1 MSRHHGSHS
10 VQPIITQGM
19 GWHFCSPQKPRN
31 KKKNST
37 IVSVPGHAFK
47 HQKLLDELNDLLTHP
62 SSEPSKSTSVKAV
75 SPIPIPQG
83 LLEEDLEDMSF
94 NFDSKEVPCGTPTV
108 EPVHTLNPTA
118 MAISLCTSWKVVIPT
133 IIDPFLKYTAAML
146 GKPLDILDSLLL
158 LCLMS
163 VDVHICCCSTLPQTL
178 VSHGLFP
185 TVLSQPRMA
194 VSVELLSFYQALFE
208 CSCNAINALST
219 ALSTYYYRQGFC
231 VTNHKVKLE
240 KQVNNDI
247 ECCQLLVKAAI
258 QPFNKSI
265 LVQHCPACFGGTLFR
280 RPLDKCGDI
289 HVATDGNFHHWHQHS
304 ASDFPL
310 FYKPS
315 YFLSK
320 AQVDTVGWCIDQAHQ
335 HPSAMSQLAVPNKVI
350 DECEAS
356 YEAADSKKQKTAL
369 DSFDNMGE
377 QQKYSVALLS
387 HLFSLLLAHA
397 NMVILYNVGCILAH
411 SLTCH
416 SQFKILNQAIMSHIC
431 FATTAMHAYGHQWAC
446 QFVYN
451 PCLISGLGLSDGE
464 AISYE
469 MQNELRDW
477 LRCHLRKGVSEQGS
491 ATQETLNNCGMS
503 VMELQEQ
510 WKNQHTTQL
519 SIRAYASAK
528 LKKELDTALA
538 LQANLDSINKML
550 QATQRIIERG
560 STAPG
565 ILDALVSFEHTH
577 MRLMT
582 KAEAFYTS
590 LNTLMMAHDLKI
602 NICKRVVGG
611 RDNPLG
617 TRLHQQTCKAIARCQ
632 PSLMA
637 AICKYNSYCQHLSE
651 LYDSSWVIPLPASL
665 PTKLDIWITPSEGEI
680 PQWPQDIDE
689 HCLEEQCHLS
699 LEADNMCHWFGS
711 ELSAIQLCLEAILEL
726 QMQWPTALSS
736 SSFYANQ
743 AQVAIQ
749 LVNVI
754 AGASLPFLYWLTPVV
769 VDDHVDDTDH
779 KHIIGHSDLLDT
791 DLVEPLLTPEQAV
804 LSDLFAEGHPVN
816 QEELEFEASS
826 RVGVDWQVP
835 HV

>member
-1 MSRHHGSHS
+1 
-10 VQPIITQGM
+10 
-19 GWHFCSPQKPRN
+19 
-31 KKKNST
+31 
-37 IVSVPGHAFK
+37 
-47 HQKLLDELNDLLTHP
+47 
-62 SSEPSKSTSVKAV
+62 
-75 SPIPIPQG
+75 
-83 LLEEDLEDMSF
+83 
-94 NFDSKEVPCGTPTV
+94 
-108 EPVHTLNPTA
+108 
-118 MAISLCTSWKVVIPT
+118 
-133 IIDPFLKYTAAML
+133 
-146 GKPLDILDSLLL
+146 
-158 LCLMS
+158 MS

-258 QPFNKSI
+258 QPFNKSASPQSPAI

-369 DSFDNMGE
+369 DSFDNMDMLGE

-464 AISYE
+464 GTEQLWSHFINLIDNECVSSHQHCIWLLNHHVAAISYE

-491 ATQETLNNCGMS
+491 ATQEPS
-503 VMELQEQ
+503 
-510 WKNQHTTQL
+510 TT
-519 SIRAYASAK
+519 
-528 LKKELDTALA
+528 
-538 LQANLDSINKML
+538 
-550 QATQRIIERG
+550 
-560 STAPG
+560 
-565 ILDALVSFEHTH
+565 
-577 MRLMT
+577 
-582 KAEAFYTS
+582 
-590 LNTLMMAHDLKI
+590 
-602 NICKRVVGG
+602 
-611 RDNPLG
+611 
-617 TRLHQQTCKAIARCQ
+617 
-632 PSLMA
+632 
-637 AICKYNSYCQHLSE
+637 
-651 LYDSSWVIPLPASL
+651 
-665 PTKLDIWITPSEGEI
+665 
-680 PQWPQDIDE
+680 
-689 HCLEEQCHLS
+689 
-699 LEADNMCHWFGS
+699 
-711 ELSAIQLCLEAILEL
+711 
-726 QMQWPTALSS
+726 
-736 SSFYANQ
+736 
-743 AQVAIQ
+743 VA
-749 LVNVI
+749 
-754 AGASLPFLYWLTPVV
+754 
-769 VDDHVDDTDH
+769 
-779 KHIIGHSDLLDT
+779 
-791 DLVEPLLTPEQAV
+791 
-804 LSDLFAEGHPVN
+804 
-816 QEELEFEASS
+816 
-826 RVGVDWQVP
+826 
-835 HV
+835 